1 MFDRVE
7 ELSVFHC
14 CRHACRAALII
25 CGSCEYRQS
34 ASRPHLE
41 CTIIEKHALG
51 VEELSP
57 GLYGAR
63 VACDEGGYAICL
75 AVLVSGPRLDI
86 SAVRRAV
93 NRGSSIIELIVSAL
107 IQVRSLVVYRERSSD
122 GGK

>member
-25 CGSCEYRQS
+25 CESCEYRQS

-51 VEELSP
+51 VKELSL

-86 SAVRRAV
+86 SAVRRVV
-93 NRGSSIIELIVSAL
+93 NHGSSIVELIVSAL
-107 IQVRSLVVYRERSSD
+107 TEVRSLVVYRERSSY